1 MRLRQSQEFL
11 AFVIPSPWNWQDWLM
26 GEEKSE
32 GWFTDP
38 FSRHEARWLTDGVP
52 TNRVRDGRVE
62 ATDPVPDEPFSV
74 DPVRIEYVERQSH
87 PKSGGV
93 FKSKGGIVV
102 PGGIVTIEPHQ
113 GKNPQPSRATEL
125 LQVANPF
132 GANDVKRDI
141 VIWDMAHE
149 RELYRDG
156 PYDAITVNRPL
167 DRVVAEVKRDGVE
180 GFLSRLGGGAVPP
193 GTISV
198 TRVTPNQVYER
209 AALTGIEYY
218 WERIARVFKR
228 RR

>member
-1 MRLRQSQEFL
+1 MK
-11 AFVIPSPWNWQDWLM
+11 
-26 GEEKSE
+26 EERSE

-38 FSRHEARWLTDGVP
+38 FGRHEARWLIDGVP
-52 TNRVRDGRVE
+52 TNRVRDGRTE
-62 ATDPVPDEPFSV
+62 ANDPVSDEPFSV
-74 DPVRIEYVERQSH
+74 TPVRVEYVERQQQD
-87 PKSGGV
+87 PQSGGL
-93 FKSKGGIVV
+93 FRSKGAIAV
-102 PGGIVTIEPHQ
+102 PGGIVTIEPHR
-113 GKNPQPSRATEL
+113 GKNPQVSRVAEL

-132 GANDVKRDI
+132 GANDLKRDI
-141 VIWDMAHE
+141 VIWDSAHE

-167 DRVVAEVKRDGVE
+167 DRVVAEVNQDGVAA
-180 GFLSRLGGGAVPP
+180 FLSRFGGGTVPP

-228 RR
+228 R

>member
-1 MRLRQSQEFL
+1 
-11 AFVIPSPWNWQDWLM
+11 M
-26 GEEKSE
+26 GEE

-38 FSRHEARWLTDGVP
+38 FGLHEARWLTNGVP
-52 TNRVRDGRVE
+52 TNRVRDGITE
-62 ATDPVPDEPFSV
+62 ASDPVPDEPFAV
-74 DPVRIEYVERQSH
+74 EPVRVKYVERQH
-87 PKSGGV
+87 QPQPGGI
-93 FKSKGGIVV
+93 FKSKGGIAV

-113 GKNPQPSRATEL
+113 GKNPKVSRTTEL

-132 GANDVKRDI
+132 GANEVRRDI
-141 VIWDMAHE
+141 VIWDSAHE

-156 PYDAITVNRPL
+156 PYDAITVNNPL
-167 DRVVAEVKRDGVE
+167 ARVVAEVNQNGVDV
-180 GFLSRLGGGAVPP
+180 FLSRLGGGAIPP

-218 WERIARVFKR
+218 WERITRVFKR